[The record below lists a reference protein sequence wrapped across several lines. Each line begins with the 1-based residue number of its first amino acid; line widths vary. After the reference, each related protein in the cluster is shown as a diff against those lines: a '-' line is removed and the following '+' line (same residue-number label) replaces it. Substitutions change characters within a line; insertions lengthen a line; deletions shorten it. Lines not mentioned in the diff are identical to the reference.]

1 MVVRRT
7 VGAPTEGADPLR
19 GGAARRARRRDDG
32 DKGAVRT
39 VRARPA
45 VETVNPKLPPPNP
58 RVIQRVRRVLE
69 PLADYHR
76 FRAEGL
82 ENFPRSGPVLLV
94 VHHSLATYDGFFAG
108 AAVWDATGRLP
119 RGLGDDRIFQ
129 VPGLRHLAAQVGIEP
144 ASPEAGERLLRAG
157 EVLGVAPGGMWESLR
172 PREERRRSRW
182 ESRRGFVRLALR
194 NGAPIV
200 LAACPAAD
208 DIYTVYRSRLT
219 DAIYRRFHW
228 PLPIARG
235 RGPTLLPRPVP
246 LVAWFSDPLHPPLYD
261 PGHEDAQVDALH
273 AAARER
279 MAELLTR

>member
-1 MVVRRT
+1 MPV
-7 VGAPTEGADPLR
+7 D
-19 GGAARRARRRDDG
+19 
-32 DKGAVRT
+32 
-39 VRARPA
+39 
-45 VETVNPKLPPPNP
+45 PKLPPPDP

-82 ENFPRSGPVLLV
+82 EPFPRTGPVLLV

-129 VPGLRHLAAQVGIEP
+129 IPGLRRLAAQVGLEP
-144 ASPEAGERLLRAG
+144 ASPEAGERLLRSG
-157 EVLGVAPGGMWESLR
+157 EILGVAPGGMWEALR

-194 NGAPIV
+194 TGTPMV

-208 DIYTVYRSRLT
+208 EIYEVYRSRVT
-219 DAIYRRFHW
+219 DAVYRRLHF
-228 PLPIARG
+228 PLPLARG
-235 RGPTLLPRPVP
+235 RGPTLVPRPVP
-246 LVAWFSDPLHPPLYD
+246 LVAYFSPPLHPPPYD

-273 AAARER
+273 KAACDI
-279 MAELLTR
+279 MAGLLRK